1 VNLEQGTHLGPYEVV
16 GVIGA
21 GGMGEVWRARDTRL
35 SRDVA
40 IKVIPAELQDSVRL
54 EARFTREAL
63 AISQL
68 EHPHICRL
76 YDVGREGSTS
86 YLVMELLDGESLADR
101 LARGPLPVAEVL
113 RHGREIAAALHA
125 AHQKGIVHRDLKP
138 GNVMITRSGAKL
150 LDFGLSK
157 SGSNVVSGRPQ
168 EDDPTQQKPLTAE
181 GTIVGTFQYM
191 APEQLEGL
199 DADPRTDIFALG
211 AVLYEMATGRRAF
224 SGTSRTSLIA
234 AIVASQPEP
243 IASLQPMAPLALDHV
258 VRKCLEKRPDD
269 RWQSA
274 HDVATELQWIGEVS
288 SIGQPAVAPASRR
301 WKRLATPLL
310 IALALVAGAAA
321 GWLARRPVPAVSEAA
336 VVRSQIALPEGS
348 RIAGW
353 GAPNLAISRD
363 GRTMAFVATDG
374 TMQRLYLRRLDRAE
388 AVLVPGSESAEGP
401 FFSPDGRHV
410 AFAVSV
416 SGFGAKHPPELRAAP
431 VSGGLP
437 RTICPLEDYFGGAWS
452 EDGTIF
458 FAGRSGNGLWRV
470 PAVGGEPARHTADGL
485 AFSWPMVTPGGKA
498 ILVTLENKRSG
509 DAIVI
514 VDPASGAIHDLG
526 IDGQAVQVLDGG
538 RLVYVRSDRKMNAI
552 PFDAAGRRVIGRG
565 VTLLDDIAMTG
576 PRSTTAA
583 LSPGGTLLYLQGYVT
598 GSSRELSRFFRTA
611 ADGKSVELPFG
622 ADTWSRRGI
631 SVSPDGSRFA
641 TTADERLS
649 ICDLRRGSRLELP
662 QPEHTGR
669 STPLWTPDGKSVV
682 FTGYGAALNSMHLFV
697 QSADGTSA
705 ARKLTG
711 HFPLPFEA
719 YPTSWASDSDV
730 LFNYT
735 GPSDGGV
742 NRLSLTEPAAP
753 RRPVLVQERSW
764 NVNARTS
771 PDRRWIAY
779 EVRGEGTRAVFVRRL
794 EEHGSP
800 VMVAAAGHDPRW
812 SPDGRTIYFRDGDA
826 VLASSFAFHGT
837 EPDPAPPR
845 RLFELSGLKTLEPI
859 PGASDFI
866 TVVEVPGSG
875 IKTTLSMIQHF
886 EREIEAAMSPRP

>member
-1 VNLEQGTHLGPYEVV
+1 
-16 GVIGA
+16 
-21 GGMGEVWRARDTRL
+21 
-35 SRDVA
+35 
-40 IKVIPAELQDSVRL
+40 
-54 EARFTREAL
+54 
-63 AISQL
+63 
-68 EHPHICRL
+68 
-76 YDVGREGSTS
+76 
-86 YLVMELLDGESLADR
+86 
-101 LARGPLPVAEVL
+101 
-113 RHGREIAAALHA
+113 
-125 AHQKGIVHRDLKP
+125 
-138 GNVMITRSGAKL
+138 
-150 LDFGLSK
+150 
-157 SGSNVVSGRPQ
+157 
-168 EDDPTQQKPLTAE
+168 
-181 GTIVGTFQYM
+181 
-191 APEQLEGL
+191 
-199 DADPRTDIFALG
+199 
-211 AVLYEMATGRRAF
+211 
-224 SGTSRTSLIA
+224 
-234 AIVASQPEP
+234 
-243 IASLQPMAPLALDHV
+243 
-258 VRKCLEKRPDD
+258 
-269 RWQSA
+269 
-274 HDVATELQWIGEVS
+274 
-288 SIGQPAVAPASRR
+288 
-301 WKRLATPLL
+301 
-310 IALALVAGAAA
+310 
-321 GWLARRPVPAVSEAA
+321 
-336 VVRSQIALPEGS
+336 
-348 RIAGW
+348 
-353 GAPNLAISRD
+353 
-363 GRTMAFVATDG
+363 
-374 TMQRLYLRRLDRAE
+374 MQRLYLRRLDRAE